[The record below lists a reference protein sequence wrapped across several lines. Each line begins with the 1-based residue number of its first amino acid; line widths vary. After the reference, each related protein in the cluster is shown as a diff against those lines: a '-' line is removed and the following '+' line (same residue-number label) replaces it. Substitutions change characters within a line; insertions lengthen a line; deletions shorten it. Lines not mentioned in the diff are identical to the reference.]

1 MTQTT
6 NSCEFHLIHSLEKVF
21 PNSDSKTWI
30 SCQKLSA
37 LQGDTVSF
45 QIAYRTTDQTV
56 IPLTVCT
63 DTELEHYQ
71 IRKVCYV
78 PSTHPTYH
86 AASSEGGLFPDLL
99 DDWNGTLTA
108 TTQWQ
113 SLWID
118 IKPDTKEIGTYPIH
132 FTFQTMDGQTAASL
146 SFSIEV
152 IPVELPKQQILHTEW
167 LHTDCLANYYH
178 VEPFSEPW
186 WTITEN
192 FISHAAQHSINM
204 ILTPV
209 LNPPLDTA
217 PGRERTNVQLT
228 DIDYNV
234 TTNTYEFNFDK
245 LERWVFICRQ
255 AGIRNFELSHLFS
268 QWDGAFAPNIYVN
281 QYETYEEEVTIEEEV
296 PLTEEELEALKAEL
310 NTEKEQESNSD
321 AEEETELDTNSDE
334 DFKKTKIITRTEF
347 VQKQRFLG
355 TVKQFGWHTASDSE
369 AYVAFLES
377 FLPALTSELVD
388 LNMASHT
395 YFHIFDEPSADRME
409 HYRWI
414 RNKLEKYLKSFRII
428 DAISDITYY
437 KEGLI
442 SHPAAASDAISP
454 FLDATVPNLWTY
466 YCSAQDTKVSNR
478 FFAMPSSQN
487 RILGVQL
494 YKYHIKGFLHWGYN
508 FYNSFLSLSSINPYI
523 CTDADGALP
532 SGDAFLVYPGI
543 DQMPKDSIRMMV
555 LEEAFS
561 DIRALSLLEERIGYD
576 AVIELIEKD
585 IEPITFD
592 SYPTDSNYLIQLRE
606 TVNQKLKELYC

>member
-6 NSCEFHLIHSLEKVF
+6 NSCEFHFIHSLEKVF
-21 PNSDSKTWI
+21 PNSDSNTWT

-37 LQGDTVSF
+37 LQGETISF

-56 IPLTVCT
+56 VPLTICT

-71 IRKVCYV
+71 IRNVCYV
-78 PSTHPTYH
+78 PSTHSTYH
-86 AASSEGGLFPDLL
+86 ATGFDGGIFPDLL
-99 DDWNGTLTA
+99 DDCNGTLTA
-108 TTQWQ
+108 TAQWK

-118 IKPDTKEIGTYPIH
+118 IKPDTKEVGTYPIQ
-132 FTFQTMDGQTAASL
+132 FTFKTMDGQTYPSL
-146 SFSIEV
+146 SLSIEV
-152 IPVELPKQQILHTEW
+152 IPIELPKQQILHTEW

-178 VEPFSEPW
+178 VEPFSEQW

-217 PGRERTNVQLT
+217 KGRERTNIQLT

-310 NTEKEQESNSD
+310 NQEKEISNS
-321 AEEETELDTNSDE
+321 EEESELDIEIEE
-334 DFKKTKIITRTEF
+334 DMKKTKIVTRTEF

-355 TVKQFGWHTASDSE
+355 TVKQFGWHTPSNSE
-369 AYVAFLES
+369 SYIAFLDS
-377 FLPALTSELVD
+377 FLPALTSKLVD

-395 YFHIFDEPSADRME
+395 YFHIFDEPNAACIE
-409 HYRWI
+409 QYRWI
-414 RNKLEKYLKSFRII
+414 RNRFDQYLKSFRII
-428 DAISDITYY
+428 DAISDVAYY
-437 KEGLI
+437 KEGMI
-442 SHPAAASDAISP
+442 SYPAAASDAIAP
-454 FLDATVPNLWTY
+454 FLDANVPHLWTY
-466 YCSAQDTKVSNR
+466 YCCAQDTKVSNR
-478 FFAMPSSQN
+478 FFTMPSSQN

-494 YKYHIKGFLHWGYN
+494 YKYQIQGFLHWGYN
-508 FYNSFLSLSSINPYI
+508 FYNSFLSLNPINPYL
-523 CTDADGALP
+523 CTDADGVLP

-543 DQMPKDSIRMMV
+543 DQTPKDSIRMMV

-561 DIRALSLLEERIGYD
+561 DIRALSLLEKQIGYD

-585 IEPITFD
+585 IDPITFD
-592 SYPTDSNYLIQLRE
+592 CYPTDSNYLIQLRE
-606 TVNQKLKELYC
+606 TVNQKLKESILN